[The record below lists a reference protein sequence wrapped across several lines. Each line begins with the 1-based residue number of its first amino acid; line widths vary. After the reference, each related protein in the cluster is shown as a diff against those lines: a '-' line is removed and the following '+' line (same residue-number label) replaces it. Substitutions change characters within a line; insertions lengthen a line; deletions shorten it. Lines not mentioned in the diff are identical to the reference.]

1 MVSSEARLGVRS
13 TTRKLCY
20 QLVPAS
26 SGHIRKASSAH
37 LAARFPIWGLFLD
50 PEETSDLTVIAMQV
64 VWEAD
69 TPDFHKRKRAA
80 RACLS
85 CQKRK
90 KRCRHTFQDATGDYA
105 SGNHRP
111 TPETHNVTQDLSTS
125 YQPETIRF
133 VGDTNPESVLTDL
146 SHRSK
151 GTARPNRLGTW
162 INPSATEENVPDVS
176 ETTDAMVD
184 RDAES
189 HLLITRPKPQMNMH
203 QERYFRD
210 VGAFLVLPR
219 RTQDVLITIY
229 FSCIDPILPL
239 FDDGAFLQQ
248 FRRGTASN
256 FLINAIC
263 LVACKTEDATDFL
276 QLSQDGPIMP
286 PLTFA
291 RSLYAGLSV
300 AMKADLESDRMTNI
314 QILAL
319 LSLHNDGPGGIEEA
333 SIHLHAAIHHAHTA
347 AIQVHNSGERPEG
360 HPRLLYW
367 CLWSLDKVNSALAG
381 RPVCI
386 ADRDIGIPRPTLET
400 EPVFHGFIMWLRL
413 SNLLAQVIGFYRP
426 GADQDSPGWE
436 DDFPALEKVVDTEVF
451 HALQQSHQGKSED
464 TTNTF

>member
-1 MVSSEARLGVRS
+1 
-13 TTRKLCY
+13 
-20 QLVPAS
+20 
-26 SGHIRKASSAH
+26 
-37 LAARFPIWGLFLD
+37 
-50 PEETSDLTVIAMQV
+50 MQV

-90 KRCRHTFQDATGDYA
+90 KRCRHTFQDATADFA
-105 SGNHRP
+105 SDGHRQEAEIG
-111 TPETHNVTQDLSTS
+111 TVTQELPTS
-125 YQPETIRF
+125 YQSEIIRF

-146 SHRSK
+146 SNRSK

-162 INPSATEENVPDVS
+162 IEPSAAEDAENVPGVPDAN
-176 ETTDAMVD
+176 EATLIRDAM
-184 RDAES
+184 S
-189 HLLITRPKPQMNMH
+189 HLVARRPNPHMNIH

-210 VGAFLVLPR
+210 VGAFLVLPQ
-219 RTQDVLITIY
+219 RTQDVLIILY

-248 FRRGTASN
+248 LRRGTASN

-263 LVACKTEDATDFL
+263 LVACKTEDATDYL
-276 QLSQDGPIMP
+276 QLSQDGPILP
-286 PLTFA
+286 SLTFA
-291 RSLYAGLSV
+291 RSIYAGLSV
-300 AMKADLESDRMTNI
+300 AMKADLEPERVTNI

-347 AIQVHNSGERPEG
+347 ALQVHNSGERPEG

-367 CLWSLDKVNSALAG
+367 CLWCLDKVNAALAG
-381 RPVCI
+381 RPVSI
-386 ADRDIGIPRPTLET
+386 ADRDIGISRPTLDK

-413 SNLLAQVIGFYRP
+413 SDLLAQVIGFYRP

-436 DDFPALEKVVDTEVF
+436 DDFPALEQVVDIEVF
-451 HALQQSHQGKSED
+451 HALQQSHKGMSEEV
-464 TTNTF
+464 TCTF